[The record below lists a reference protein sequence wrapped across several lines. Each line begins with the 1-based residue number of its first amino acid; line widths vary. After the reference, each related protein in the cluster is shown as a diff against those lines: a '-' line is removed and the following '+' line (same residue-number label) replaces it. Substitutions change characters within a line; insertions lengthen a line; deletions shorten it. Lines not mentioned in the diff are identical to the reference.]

1 MKVEYSA
8 PKGKKKADARQRCER
23 LTITAENDREQIV
36 IAWIRQLLGHGLLQN
51 LHLSAYASVENAD
64 VEMGGVIR
72 ARKVSEFYRPVKDEP
87 EAPEGEDDQPL
98 SDEQKGN

>member
-8 PKGKKKADARQRCER
+8 PKTKKKADARQRCER

-64 VEMGGVIR
+64 IEMGGVIR
-72 ARKVSEFYRPVKDEP
+72 ARKVSEFYRPVKNEP
-87 EAPEGEDDQPL
+87 EPL
-98 SDEQKGN
+98 EEKNGQTLDDEQESL